1 MQHKIKQEYEKFRL
15 WRHHEKKKFFRY
27 MRHYK
32 IYLHFLFSSLH
43 AWFMILV
50 FSGFSSVG
58 CFQLFL
64 ISQPTQ
70 MSYIASFSTFI
81 YSQMIQPC
89 FSLFQDDVTL
99 TSEILNWI
107 WFILFCLLAII
118 EFKALC
124 QSSSATIY
132 ILSFSLSSLWFTL
145 CSLHHLLVRSSI
157 SSVSLYSPMV
167 TP

>member
-1 MQHKIKQEYEKFRL
+1 MLQVSPVWDVFN
-15 WRHHEKKKFFRY
+15 
-27 MRHYK
+27 
-32 IYLHFLFSSLH
+32 SS
-43 AWFMILV
+43 WYP
-50 FSGFSSVG
+50 
-58 CFQLFL
+58 
-64 ISQPTQ
+64 SQGQ

-107 WFILFCLLAII
+107 WFILFCILAII
-118 EFKALC
+118 EFKALY

-145 CSLHHLLVRSSI
+145 CNLHHLLVHSSTSTFSNVSTLISKTGSQQLRTLSI
-157 SSVSLYSPMV
+157 SSVNLYSPMV
-167 TP
+167 RP